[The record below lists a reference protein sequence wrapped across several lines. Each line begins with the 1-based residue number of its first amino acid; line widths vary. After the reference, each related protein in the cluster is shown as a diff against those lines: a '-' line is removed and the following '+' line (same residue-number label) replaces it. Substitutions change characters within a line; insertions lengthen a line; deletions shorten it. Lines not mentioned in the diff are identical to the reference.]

1 MKLFEAWYTFKGI
14 LLLGSYIYV
23 RVSLSCCAESL
34 DLPKSLFLPSMDM
47 CVSMVGILSGS
58 TQSDATTLCS
68 ILVYNLVCYML
79 VYMVVEEQF
88 SQCHFSGPS
97 LGVRSLF

>member
-1 MKLFEAWYTFKGI
+1 MFNVGCC
-14 LLLGSYIYV
+14 LGGKENV
-23 RVSLSCCAESL
+23 
-34 DLPKSLFLPSMDM
+34 
-47 CVSMVGILSGS
+47 
-58 TQSDATTLCS
+58 S

-97 LGVRSLF
+97 LGRRDGNFACCGYQMLKVISCGLIQ